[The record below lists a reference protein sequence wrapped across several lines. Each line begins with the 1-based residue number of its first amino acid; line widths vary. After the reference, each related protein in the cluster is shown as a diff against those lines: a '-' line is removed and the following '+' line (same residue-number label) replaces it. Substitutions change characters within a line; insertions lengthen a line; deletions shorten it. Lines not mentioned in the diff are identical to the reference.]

1 MLTTALTIGPLW
13 LSTDQER
20 RKRIYL
26 NCQMD
31 HVSEVV
37 KTYVTSF
44 CYVIKGTSG
53 VNLMQ
58 IQFGIKHSFL

>member
-26 NCQMD
+26 NCQLD
-31 HVSEVV
+31 HVSEDVRH
-37 KTYVTSF
+37 F
-44 CYVIKGTSG
+44 ILLCY
-53 VNLMQ
+53 
-58 IQFGIKHSFL
+58 

>member
-31 HVSEVV
+31 HVSED
-37 KTYVTSF
+37 
-44 CYVIKGTSG
+44 GTPRLGRVPS
-53 VNLMQ
+53 VRPSIAMAHIFQ
-58 IQFGIKHSFL
+58 RTTP

>member
-26 NCQMD
+26 NCQHGQMD
-31 HVSEVV
+31 HVSEDVRH
-37 KTYVTSF
+37 F
-44 CYVIKGTSG
+44 ILLCY
-53 VNLMQ
+53 
-58 IQFGIKHSFL
+58 

>member
-20 RKRIYL
+20 RKRIEL

-31 HVSEVV
+31 HVSEDVRH
-37 KTYVTSF
+37 F
-44 CYVIKGTSG
+44 ILLCY
-53 VNLMQ
+53 
-58 IQFGIKHSFL
+58 

>member
-20 RKRIYL
+20 RKRIYIY

-31 HVSEVV
+31 HVSEDARHFILLLFKKQVV
-37 KTYVTSF
+37 
-44 CYVIKGTSG
+44 
-53 VNLMQ
+53 
-58 IQFGIKHSFL
+58 

>member
-31 HVSEVV
+31 RVSEDVRHFILLCWCKLNADTV
-37 KTYVTSF
+37 WHKTLLPLSLT
-44 CYVIKGTSG
+44 I
-53 VNLMQ
+53 
-58 IQFGIKHSFL
+58 